1 MKSTQFKHIL
11 TEAWFDKFIRWTK
24 GIRKAPR
31 VATTAN
37 KLSPAR
43 LSALEVIGQVLE
55 TNNTKRWLRSQ
66 SVEQLEKLKA
76 GIKSGTVDANYIK
89 RMSEKYVAGANTAFY
104 YRNTFFVY
112 NADWYKMIQGMS
124 SISNIADVG
133 FSHYSV
139 LAASNKMGGINT
151 LISDFN
157 KLKAD
162 GKLITITNFK
172 FDSAGKGQRMI
183 DPRASVIGFTDLNTA
198 KRIANELNQ
207 QLKNSTIGKKY
218 SDKQVVV
225 ESHTGAGPKY
235 KNPKFNPRIGDEA
248 GNREYYY
255 SKQTRYIIKLPIFDV
270 RVAID

>member
-24 GIRKAPR
+24 GIRKTPR
-31 VATTAN
+31 VAANAN

-66 SVEQLEKLKA
+66 SVEQLQKLKA

-139 LAASNKMGGINT
+139 LAVNHRMGGINT

-157 KLKAD
+157 KLDAA
-162 GKLITITNFK
+162 GKLITMTNFK
-172 FDSAGKGQRMI
+172 FDSVGKGYRMV
-183 DPRASVIGFTDLNTA
+183 DAKASIIGFIDLNTA

-207 QLKNSTIGKKY
+207 KLKNSVIGKKY
-218 SDKQVVV
+218 PDIQVIV
-225 ESHTGAGPKY
+225 ESHTGAGKPY
-235 KNPKFNPRIGDEA
+235 KNPNYNPRIGDEA

-255 SKQTRYIIKLPIFDV
+255 SKETRYIIKLPIFDV
-270 RVAID
+270 RAAID